1 MKIIEKI
8 LFVSFAGLVIA
19 VAAMAFKSNDSSI
32 TQTEEPKTD
41 LEKLIEHKN
50 ADPIGV
56 RIQLPNGYDMT
67 ESLGVRDKPIF
78 ISKPSPKGG
87 YTSLR
92 ILHYLSPYEDF
103 LEEMDIDTEE
113 ILQGPN
119 GWQYTEDDTWDSTI
133 GSNIPG
139 NIPRI
144 FFRNVDGR
152 VLLIENYDNTGG
164 EYKEEIFEWIA
175 GISPLELPGGK
186 P

>member
-19 VAAMAFKSNDSSI
+19 VAAMAFESGDSST
-32 TQTEEPKTD
+32 TQTEEPQGRYTKM
-41 LEKLIEHKN
+41 IENKN
-50 ADPIGV
+50 ADPIMI
-56 RIQLPNGYDMT
+56 RIELPNGYNMT
-67 ESLGVRDKPIF
+67 ESVGVQERPIS
-78 ISKPSPKGG
+78 ISKNNAIGG

-103 LEEMDIDTEE
+103 FEEIEDEE

-119 GWQYTEDDTWDSTI
+119 GWQYYEDDLWDSTI
-133 GSNIPG
+133 GSSVPG
-139 NIPRI
+139 NISRI

-152 VLLIENYDNTGG
+152 VLLIEQYDYTGG
-164 EYKEEIFEWIA
+164 ANDEEIFEWLE
-175 GISPLELPGGK
+175 GISPLELPRGK